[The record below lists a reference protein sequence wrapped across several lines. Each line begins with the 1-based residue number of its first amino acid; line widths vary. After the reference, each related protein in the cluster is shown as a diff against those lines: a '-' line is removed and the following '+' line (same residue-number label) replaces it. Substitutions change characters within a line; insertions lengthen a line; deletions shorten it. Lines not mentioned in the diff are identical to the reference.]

1 MFSSFAAPVGRL
13 IAIATV
19 GVWAASAAAAPAGP
33 FAGLGGV
40 WSGRGQIHFSNGSK
54 ENIRCRA
61 TYQVGAEGRAMHQA
75 LRCASDS
82 YKFELTSDV
91 ESQGNQISG
100 NWSERTRSLAGKLS
114 GQARHGRLD
123 VLVQGDVFNAE
134 VTMVSRGDRQT
145 VTINSPGSQFSG
157 VAISL
162 RRS

>member
-13 IAIATV
+13 IAIAAV
-19 GVWAASAAAAPAGP
+19 GFWAASAAAAPAGP
-33 FAGLGGV
+33 FVGLGGV

-54 ENIRCRA
+54 ESIHCRA
-61 TYQVGAEGRAMHQA
+61 TYQVGADGQAMHQV

-91 ESQGNQISG
+91 ESQDNQISG
-100 NWSERTRSLAGKLS
+100 NWSERTRRLAGKLS
-114 GQARHGRLD
+114 GKVQHGRLN

-134 VTMVSRGDRQT
+134 VTLVSHGNRQT
-145 VTINSPGSQFSG
+145 VTINSPGSKVSG